1 MSARRALLIGASVY
15 GKGFASLPAVT
26 SDLDLIDHAL
36 GRCGYDVTRV
46 PDSTAHSATE
56 LLNTI
61 ETFCARCQRDDVHII
76 FFSGHG
82 MLLESEDC
90 LIPAGSEYDRVVR
103 RRDLRV
109 PTDISPSLPPE
120 HGLVLFFID
129 ACRASGHEPRTKASN
144 AWGDNNRIRVPA
156 DHRFV
161 RFFGC
166 SSGQL
171 CHVLEAGHG
180 ERPVSVFSKAISEVL
195 TGGRATT
202 LKECLTQI
210 QQRCHELATA
220 AHLEEQT
227 PRLSCGETSAATD
240 QMLGLPIFEPDP
252 SATMPALWEAFD
264 PHKLSCLV
272 IVSERETKKPP
283 SWTLD
288 DLIGAALADTGQSH
302 GDRESGVNANP
313 RIWDAF
319 RPCWSGARLVSGAT
333 RTLPAMFES
342 ALIKQAIL
350 PINRAL
356 GSAAALREAV
366 RGVIEADLVVFDVT
380 GFEPGVMMLMGVRA
394 ACRRGVTICSHGSPW
409 REGQPLRLPFNL
421 QDLSVASHTP
431 RETSIGGNP
440 VVERFVDRVVT
451 GFRQLGRQ
459 PRYVDLPAYDA
470 LRQLGSDIAAS
481 SLISTAARVLVL
493 CPYEKN
499 YFKNWELLLSR
510 LSDALSRSHNI
521 RPQIARVI
529 DLASPQLVSQSI
541 YEQARRTA
549 ACVVDW
555 SGYSPSVFV
564 EFGVRHAVSEWG
576 AVAIIDPRFVADSEE
591 DWPSNERAQ
600 LDQVAQLRTI
610 FAPIEYSPQSQK
622 RDALDTIARALV
634 DRHPQLGANRNLSIV
649 HDAAWRAMGSVQ
661 LASPSVFAELTESA
675 NALSHAD
682 RGKIQAPQIL
692 FYESKPL
699 KSNSEEAALE
709 RRIAAWLYLWKR
721 EEAGALPDDD
731 PRKAAYRDLGIAT
744 AAELYERGRSQDLE
758 LATHIYGEI
767 KQFPED
773 LAQLQ
778 RQAALDRK
786 RGDALRRAGHEP
798 EAVQAFEAGV
808 RKLESGL
815 RVLDRARWRE
825 VPELVARRID
835 TLGSIAGLL
844 RRQARNGEAYL
855 RYREGAEIEHDFTL
869 PTTYNRVNEIKYALL
884 TKEATIAAV
893 QDRTRKTAARLSD
906 TLSNPATQQL
916 GDDGWAWADLGDCRG
931 ILGELTE
938 ASRAYAT
945 FIAKAGVTAPA
956 TTLEILQHIADALE
970 EFGDPDRARVTN
982 TMTTLRSEISTV
994 VSGGPR

>member
-26 SDLDLIDHAL
+26 SDVDLIDHAL
-36 GRCGYDVTRV
+36 GSCGYDVTRV
-46 PDSTAHSATE
+46 PESTTQSATE

-90 LIPAGSEYDRVVR
+90 LIPAGSEYDRVLR

-109 PTDISPSLPPE
+109 PTDISASLPPE
-120 HGLVLFFID
+120 HGLVVFFID
-129 ACRASGHEPRTKASN
+129 ACRAAGHEPTTKAAN
-144 AWGDNNRIRVPA
+144 AWGDNNRIKAPA

-171 CHVLEAGHG
+171 CYVLETGHEG
-180 ERPVSVFSKAISEVL
+180 RPVSVFSKAISEVL
-195 TGGRATT
+195 TDGRATT
-202 LKECLTQI
+202 LKESLTQI
-210 QQRCHELATA
+210 QERCLDLATA
-220 AHLEEQT
+220 AHLKEQT
-227 PRLSCGETSAATD
+227 PRLSHGETSAAID
-240 QMLGLPIFEPDP
+240 QILGLPIFEPDP
-252 SATMPALWEAFD
+252 TATMPALWEVFD

-288 DLIGAALADTGQSH
+288 DLLGAALADTGQSR
-302 GDRESGVNANP
+302 GDHESGVNANP

-319 RPCWSGARLVSGAT
+319 HQCWNGARLVSGAT
-333 RTLPAMFES
+333 RTLPSVFES
-342 ALIKQAIL
+342 ALVQQAIL

-356 GSAAALREAV
+356 ASAAALREAV
-366 RGVIEADLVVFDVT
+366 RSVIEADLVVFDVT

-409 REGQPLRLPFNL
+409 REGQPIRLPFNL
-421 QDLSVASHTP
+421 QDLSVTSHTP

-451 GFRQLGRQ
+451 GFRQLSRQ

-481 SLISTAARVLVL
+481 SLISTGARVLVL

-510 LSDALSRSHNI
+510 LSDALSRGHNI

-576 AVAIIDPRFVADSEE
+576 AVSIIDPQFVVDSDE

-600 LDQVAQLRTI
+600 LEQVTQLRAI
-610 FAPIEYSPQSQK
+610 FAPIEYSPQTYK
-622 RDALDTIARALV
+622 RDTLDAIGRALV
-634 DRHPQLGANRNLSIV
+634 DRHPQLGANTNLSII
-649 HDAAWRAMGSVQ
+649 HDAAWRAMGTVHG
-661 LASPSVFAELTESA
+661 ASQSVFAELTETA

-682 RGKIQAPQIL
+682 RGKTQAPQIL
-692 FYESKPL
+692 FYESNAL

-721 EEAGALPDDD
+721 EQAAALPDDD
-731 PRKAAYRDLGIAT
+731 PRKVAYRDLGIAA
-744 AAELYERGRSQDLE
+744 AAELYERGRSQDFD
-758 LATHIYGEI
+758 LATHIYEEI

-786 RGDALRRAGHEP
+786 RGDALRRAGREP
-798 EAVQAFEAGV
+798 EAIRAFEAGV
-808 RKLESGL
+808 VKLENGL
-815 RVLDRARWRE
+815 GVLDRARWQE
-825 VPELVARRID
+825 FPELIPRRVD

-844 RRQARNGEAYL
+844 RRLERNKDAYR
-855 RYREGAEIEHDFTL
+855 RYSEGAKIEHDFKL

-884 TKEATIAAV
+884 TKEATVAAV
-893 QDRTRKTAARLSD
+893 QDRTRETADRL
-906 TLSNPATQQL
+906 LSILSSPATQQL

-931 ILGELTE
+931 ISGELTE

-945 FIAKAGVTAPA
+945 FIAKAGVAAPA
-956 TTLEILQHIADALE
+956 TTLEILERIADALE

-982 TMTTLRSEISTV
+982 TMTTLRSEVSTV
-994 VSGGPR
+994 ASGGSR